1 MVATMS
7 TGVVSPALR
16 KASKKADAAPMIVN
30 EILIRRRNCVLLE
43 AETFWSETDRGVRR
57 KPRPEEL
64 LDDVY
69 VATILK
75 NLEAY
80 GYTLSAD
87 AIGRLRTCSVAGA
100 QGYFEAFV
108 KAIRKLK
115 GADKTFEPMYPN
127 FPRQVMEASDA
138 ELYLNAIL
146 HYFGDWIGVRILP
159 DYEKADRA
167 PLFERTELTVL
178 GAADWDDVHDVF
190 ANLMRSKTSISQAD
204 KDDLAWYGEEFAG
217 NLRLPGEIPNK
228 EVLAF
233 VVKLFGLEA
242 LEGRLKTAT
251 DILRVAVALSDGDVS
266 LAEKTKFRSFKRG
279 ERRFLLRQLD
289 QLRSPIS
296 DMARHRAMWVR
307 LGERVHPGEFQ
318 KKFPNAAEAFGVIRS
333 GKRIETDRSKVEE
346 ALAKGDV
353 LTALTLLV
361 AKPGELARRLD
372 HLLRICERT
381 GSLNGPIVQAFQNV
395 AEQVSVPVLLQLMS
409 HLEHRDEGDM
419 RVIFPKGNVAK
430 VKALEGKLPPVDA
443 EAAGELLEICRN
455 ALVTQFAQSS
465 PLEESAKVYIDPAL
479 DNYVVP
485 FSQRSASKALRTIVR
500 GSRLPL
506 DADKT
511 LRFFIWWRDMDNG
524 ASDWDKTVDV
534 DLSVVFFDS
543 DWGYKYHVSYTSL
556 RSAGV
561 YHSGDITSAPRGA
574 CEFIDLDLK
583 QVRKAGYRYA
593 LPSVLSY
600 TRQPFIE
607 MPECFFGWMA
617 REQVQSGEIFEPKT
631 VQQKLDLTAET
642 KICIPCVFDLENMEM
657 TWADIA
663 LRSESCFNNN
673 VESNMPS
680 LALMGKAMTALH
692 KPSLGELF
700 ALHVKAKQAVLVG
713 ADEEPD
719 VVFSVDQGVTPFD
732 LDEIAGKWL

>member
-1 MVATMS
+1 
-7 TGVVSPALR
+7 L
-16 KASKKADAAPMIVN
+16 KKSDAAPMIVN
-30 EILIRRRNCVLLE
+30 EILIRRRNSVLLE
-43 AETFWSETDRGVRR
+43 AETFWSKTARGVRR

-80 GYTLSAD
+80 GYTLGSD
-87 AIGRLRTCSVAGA
+87 AIDRLRTCSVEGA

-108 KAIRKLK
+108 QAIRRLK
-115 GADKTFEPMYPN
+115 GADKKFEPMYPN

-146 HYFGDWIGVRILP
+146 HYFGDWIGLRIMP
-159 DYEKADRA
+159 EYEKEDRA
-167 PLFERTELTVL
+167 PLFEQTELTVL
-178 GAADWDDVHDVF
+178 GAADWNDVHALF
-190 ANLMRSKTSISQAD
+190 GNIMQSKTSISQAD
-204 KDDLAWYGEEFAG
+204 KDDLAWYAAEFRG
-217 NLRLPGEIPNK
+217 NVSLPDEIPNK

-251 DILRVAVALSDGDVS
+251 DILRVSVALSDGDVS

-289 QLRSPIS
+289 QLRSPVS

-307 LGERVHPGEFQ
+307 LGERLHPGEFQ
-318 KKFPNAAEAFGVIRS
+318 KKFPNAAAAFDVIRS

-346 ALAKGDV
+346 ALAKDDV

-372 HLLRICERT
+372 HMLRICERT
-381 GSLNGPIVQAFQNV
+381 GAPNGPIVQAFQNV

-409 HLEHRDEGDM
+409 YLEHRDESDM

-430 VKALEGKLPPVDA
+430 VKALEGKLPRVDEWA
-443 EAAGELLEICRN
+443 SGELWEICRN
-455 ALVTQFAQSS
+455 ALVTLFAQSS
-465 PLEESAKVYIDPAL
+465 PLEEGCQVYIDPAL
-479 DNYVVP
+479 ENYVVP

-506 DADKT
+506 AMGKV
-511 LRFFIWWRDMDNG
+511 LRFFIWWRDMDKG
-524 ASDWDKTVDV
+524 ASDWDKMVNV

-543 DWGYKYHVSYTSL
+543 EWGYKDHVSYTSL

-574 CEFIDLDLK
+574 SEFIDLDLK

-607 MPECFFGWMA
+607 MPECFFGWME

-631 VQQKLDLTAET
+631 VRQKLDLTAET
-642 KICIPCVFDLENMEM
+642 KICIPCVFDLEKMEL

-663 LRSESCFNNN
+663 LHSERCFNNN

-680 LALMGKAMTALH
+680 LALMGKAMTELH

-700 ALHVKAKQAVLVG
+700 ALHAKAKHALFVG

-719 VVFSVDQGVTPFD
+719 VIFSVDQGITPFD
-732 LDEIAGKWL
+732 LDEIVGKWL